1 MRCFSSFSTLTYD
14 KNADCYEVLGVDS
27 KADPKK
33 IKLTYYKLAQK
44 YHPDKA
50 GDDTKAAEKF
60 KQISNAYEI
69 LADEDMRKRY
79 DTLRQEAKNPKMGFN
94 SGAYGNSTGG
104 YSGYGAGGKS
114 TKQ

>member
-1 MRCFSSFSTLTYD
+1 MRCFSSFSTLKYE

-27 KADPKK
+27 KADSKK

-50 GDDTKAAEKF
+50 GDDVKAAEKF

-79 DTLRQEAKNPKMGFN
+79 DTLRKEAKNPKMGFN
-94 SGAYGNSTGG
+94 SGAYGNATGSG
-104 YSGYGAGGKS
+104 FSGYGASGKS
-114 TKQ
+114 TY